1 MTRSP
6 SLSRAA
12 SFWVIT
18 FAFLSLTALSTAPSP
33 LYGLYAQH
41 DGFSSFTTTIVY
53 AIYVVGVVTSLIVA
67 GHISDWYG
75 RRVVL
80 SSSLTLAIAAAVV
93 FVTAESLA
101 GLIVARLLI
110 GLALGAG
117 IATATAYLSD
127 LDSDAAGKPTR
138 RSGIVSTLANV
149 GGLATGPLVAG
160 LLASYGPHPLRL
172 PYVVLG
178 AALIVGLVATL
189 VAVEGHTPAQPP
201 PAYHPQRFKSPA
213 EGRTVFFAALTAAFT
228 SFAVFGLIAG
238 LTGTL
243 LVESFHHTSPALTG
257 LVIFLNFGTGAVA
270 QTTTTSWPSH
280 RLFAAGTIAAI
291 CGVAI
296 IVISVWLHPA
306 SLPAFL
312 IGCVVSGAGCG
323 ALFRGG
329 IQTVISTST
338 ADDRA
343 GALATFFTAGYAGIS
358 IPVIGA
364 GIVIQFASSRVT
376 LLLFG
381 IGVVVGLL
389 CAAPVLVR
397 ARDQN
402 QESAGTVVRLNDVTR
417 PRHRS
422 IGRGATEGS
431 MPERRVSATNG
442 RPGRDPHRDRQH
454 RR

>member
-1 MTRSP
+1 MTG
-6 SLSRAA
+6 SRALSTRA
-12 SFWVIT
+12 SFWAIT

-33 LYGLYAQH
+33 LYGLYARH
-41 DGFSSFTTTIVY
+41 DSFSSFTTTLVY
-53 AIYVVGVVTSLIVA
+53 AIYVVGVAASLILA
-67 GHISDWYG
+67 GQVSDWYG

-80 SSSLTLAIAAAVV
+80 ASSLTLAIAAALV
-93 FVTAESLA
+93 FVTAESLT

-110 GLALGAG
+110 GIALGAG

-127 LDSDAAGKPTR
+127 LDIAASGKPTR

-149 GGLATGPLVAG
+149 GGLATGPLIAG
-160 LLASYGPHPLRL
+160 ALARFAPHPLRL
-172 PYVVLG
+172 PYIVLG
-178 AALIVGLVATL
+178 LALVVGLVAV
-189 VAVEGHTPAQPP
+189 VASVEGHTPVQPRP
-201 PAYHPQRFKSPA
+201 SYHPQRFKAPT
-213 EGRTVFFAALTAAFT
+213 EGRSVFVAALTAAFT

-243 LVESFHHTSPALTG
+243 LVESFHHSSPAITG

-270 QTTTTSWPSH
+270 QTTTTSWPAH
-280 RLFAAGTIAAI
+280 HLFSAGTVAAI
-291 CGVAI
+291 CGIGI
-296 IVISVWLHPA
+296 IVASAWLHPA
-306 SLPAFL
+306 SLTVFL
-312 IGCVVSGAGCG
+312 VGCVVSGAGCG

-364 GIVIQFASSRVT
+364 GLVIQYASARLT
-376 LLLFG
+376 LLVFG

-397 ARDQN
+397 
-402 QESAGTVVRLNDVTR
+402 R
-417 PRHRS
+417 PRDLS
-422 IGRGATEGS
+422 
-431 MPERRVSATNG
+431 RVSGQLQPLRTGTNT
-442 RPGRDPHRDRQH
+442 P
-454 RR
+454 